1 MSNKKDYLNLTEQES
16 WLSTLTLADY
26 VDVLI
31 QSWSKNLE
39 KEELKKFKT
48 AVTLIRNGL
57 KMIANRVHP
66 REKDKLI
73 KKSRD
78 FQVLLVSNNQAKI
91 TRDKVEKE
99 NQTVTINRVELEK
112 VIQDLRFNLCSNCNK
127 QYHECELCSF
137 LYKID
142 MPRFEIRSNCPFS
155 FINHT
160 NKKKLSKRA
169 KKKANRYDDPGEDYE
184 YNFEPKGVK

>member
-1 MSNKKDYLNLTEQES
+1 MSNKKDYLNLVEQES

-31 QSWSKNLE
+31 KSWSKNLE
-39 KEELKKFKT
+39 REELKKFRT

-78 FQVLLVSNNQAKI
+78 FQVILVSNNQARI

-99 NQTVTINRVELEK
+99 NETVTIDRVELEK

-127 QYHECELCSF
+127 QYYECEICSF

-155 FINHT
+155 LINHS
-160 NKKKLSKRA
+160 NKKKSSKRA

>member
-26 VDVLI
+26 VDILI

-39 KEELKKFKT
+39 KEELKKFRT

-73 KKSRD
+73 KK
-78 FQVLLVSNNQAKI
+78 I
-91 TRDKVEKE
+91 
-99 NQTVTINRVELEK
+99 
-112 VIQDLRFNLCSNCNK
+112 
-127 QYHECELCSF
+127 
-137 LYKID
+137 
-142 MPRFEIRSNCPFS
+142 
-155 FINHT
+155 
-160 NKKKLSKRA
+160 
-169 KKKANRYDDPGEDYE
+169 
-184 YNFEPKGVK
+184 